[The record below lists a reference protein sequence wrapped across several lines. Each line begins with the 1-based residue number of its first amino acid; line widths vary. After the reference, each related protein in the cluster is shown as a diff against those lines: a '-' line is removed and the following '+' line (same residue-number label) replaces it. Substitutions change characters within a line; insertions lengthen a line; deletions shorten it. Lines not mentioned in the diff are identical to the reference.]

1 MALAYGVLPLDGLRE
16 LASSH
21 SKGRK
26 RLAHRKYPSW
36 LGKRREGRRYER
48 SYKCKITPQRWTY
61 GANPSQQKEGPQ
73 SHKNRLRRV
82 VPGKEIKK
90 NRISLDTLTRIGH
103 IYKVSPGNG
112 TKTA

>member
-1 MALAYGVLPLDGLRE
+1 MNGMALAYGALPLDGLRE

-48 SYKCKITPQRWTY
+48 SYKCKRTPQRWTY
-61 GANPSQQKEGPQ
+61 GANPSQRKEGPQ

-82 VPGKEIKK
+82 VPGKENPIKSY
-90 NRISLDTLTRIGH
+90 IT
-103 IYKVSPGNG
+103 
-112 TKTA
+112 